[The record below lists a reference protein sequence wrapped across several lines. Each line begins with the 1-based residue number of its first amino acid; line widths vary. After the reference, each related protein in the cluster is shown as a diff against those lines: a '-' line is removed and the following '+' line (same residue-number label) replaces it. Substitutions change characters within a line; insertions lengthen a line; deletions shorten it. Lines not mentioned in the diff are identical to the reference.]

1 MAGLPIL
8 GTNFVLMQSA
18 DVAVLYMGAALF
30 AIGNG
35 IMWPSVVSMIS
46 KVAADRFQGAIQGVA
61 GSVGSLASIVG
72 LVMGGVAYSA
82 IGVGTFL
89 ICAGIAY
96 SAFLLA
102 LRLPRI
108 KLASAS

>member
-1 MAGLPIL
+1 
-8 GTNFVLMQSA
+8 
-18 DVAVLYMGAALF
+18 
-30 AIGNG
+30 
-35 IMWPSVVSMIS
+35 
-46 KVAADRFQGAIQGVA
+46 
-61 GSVGSLASIVG
+61 VGSLASIVG